1 MEYIKTPLRYIQ
13 YVIVLCLVY
22 IKLNTWSRDNAQ
34 HCFMNCMSYISHP
47 IIYYVRLYRLLRRS
61 ESPTCKLS
69 VLQEEIQCSCQTPDI
84 FLPHWMVLRPVVF
97 RNNNMK
103 PATSVQVVLFINP
116 KLVLKN
122 FS

>member
-1 MEYIKTPLRYIQ
+1 MYVYTDYCGEVNPL
-13 YVIVLCLVY
+13 LA
-22 IKLNTWSRDNAQ
+22 S
-34 HCFMNCMSYISHP
+34 
-47 IIYYVRLYRLLRRS
+47 
-61 ESPTCKLS
+61 S
-69 VLQEEIQCSCQTPDI
+69 VCCEEIQCSCQTPDI